1 MTEKE
6 ITWQNLHKWSQNAS
20 YNLEENICN
29 IHHRQ
34 RLISLMYKQFLK
46 IEGLSTRNPIEKCEK
61 HMNTQLL
68 KRYEWPTKLKNI

>member
-1 MTEKE
+1 
-6 ITWQNLHKWSQNAS
+6 
-20 YNLEENICN
+20 
-29 IHHRQ
+29 
-34 RLISLMYKQFLK
+34 MYKQFLK